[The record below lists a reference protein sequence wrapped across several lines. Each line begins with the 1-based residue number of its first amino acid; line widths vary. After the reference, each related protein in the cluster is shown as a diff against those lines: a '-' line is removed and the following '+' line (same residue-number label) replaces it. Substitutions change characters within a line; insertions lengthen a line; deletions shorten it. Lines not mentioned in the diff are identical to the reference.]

1 MEKYRIMEMKAMK
14 IWINRLL
21 LVVVAVVLAGC
32 TGTAQN
38 SNGKAKK
45 ELEDMSVMLDWYPNA
60 VHSAIYV
67 AQEKGYFKDEGL
79 NVKIEM
85 PADTNDPL
93 KLAAT
98 GKVDLALSYQTQTVI
113 SRAEG
118 IPVVSVAT
126 LVRHPLDVI
135 MSKKESG
142 IKTPKDL
149 EGKNVGY
156 PSTSISEALVAT
168 MVKKDGGNF
177 SKVKMT
183 DVGWDLMPSIAT
195 NHVDAII
202 GGYINHEYLLL
213 NKEGY
218 HMDAMK
224 LTDYGVPD
232 NYELVLVTGEK
243 TLAKKKES
251 IEKFWRAVTKG
262 QEDVK
267 KNPEKGLQVLLN
279 HENDSFP
286 LDKGVETKS
295 LDTLL
300 PLMEDSGVPFGYQEA
315 DKWKDVANWLY
326 DTGVIK
332 EKVDSS
338 KVFKNIVLK

>member
-1 MEKYRIMEMKAMK
+1 MNIKRWMSRI
-14 IWINRLL
+14 LL
-21 LVVVAVVLAGC
+21 MVVATVLAGC
-32 TGTAQN
+32 TGTTQK
-38 SNGKAKK
+38 SNESSKK
-45 ELEDMSVMLDWYPNA
+45 NPEEISIMLDWYPNA

-113 SRAEG
+113 SRSEG

-135 MSKKESG
+135 MFKKETG
-142 IKTPKDL
+142 LKTPKDL
-149 EGKNVGY
+149 EGKSVGY
-156 PSTSISEALVAT
+156 PSTSISEALVET
-168 MVKKDGGNF
+168 MVKNDGGDFN
-177 SKVKMT
+177 KVKMT
-183 DVGWDLMPSIAT
+183 DVSWDLMPAIAT
-195 NHVDAII
+195 DKVDAII
-202 GGYINHEYLLL
+202 GGYINHEYVLL

-218 HMDAMK
+218 NMDTMK

-232 NYELVLVTGEK
+232 NYELVLVAGEK
-243 TLAKKKES
+243 TLAKKKTS

-267 KNPEKGLQVLLN
+267 KNPEEGLKVLLN

-286 LDKGVETKS
+286 LNKEVETKS
-295 LDTLL
+295 LETLL
-300 PLMEDSGVPFGYQEA
+300 PLMEDSHVPFGYQEA
-315 DKWKDVANWLY
+315 EKWKEVADWLY
-326 DTGVIK
+326 ETGVIK
-332 EKVDSS
+332 EKINSNEA
-338 KVFKNIVLK
+338 FENIVSK

>member
-1 MEKYRIMEMKAMK
+1 MNIKRWMSRM
-14 IWINRLL
+14 L
-21 LVVVAVVLAGC
+21 LVVVAIVLAGC
-32 TGTAQN
+32 TGTNQTN
-38 SNGKAKK
+38 KESAKK
-45 ELEDMSVMLDWYPNA
+45 NPEEISIMLDWYPNA

-118 IPVVSVAT
+118 IPVVSVAAF
-126 LVRHPLDVI
+126 VRHPLDVI
-135 MSKKESG
+135 MFKKETG
-142 IKTPKDL
+142 MKTPKDL
-149 EGKNVGY
+149 EGKSVGY

-168 MVKKDGGNF
+168 MMKKDGGDFN
-177 SKVKMT
+177 KVKMT
-183 DVGWDLMPSIAT
+183 DVGWDLMPAVAT
-195 NHVDAII
+195 DNVDAII
-202 GGYINHEYLLL
+202 GGYINHEYVLL

-218 HMDAMK
+218 NMDVMK

-243 TLAKKKES
+243 TLAKKKDS

-267 KNPEKGLQVLLN
+267 KNPEAGLQVLLD

-286 LDKGVETKS
+286 LDKEVETKS
-295 LDTLL
+295 LETLL
-300 PLMEDSGVPFGYQEA
+300 PLMEDSNVPFGFQEEE
-315 DKWKDVANWLY
+315 KWKDVADWLY
-326 DTGVIK
+326 ETGVIK
-332 EKVDSS
+332 EKINATEA
-338 KVFKNIVLK
+338 FENIVSK

>member
-1 MEKYRIMEMKAMK
+1 MSLKKWMSRM
-14 IWINRLL
+14 L

-32 TGTAQN
+32 TGTNQKGN
-38 SNGKAKK
+38 ESEKK
-45 ELEDMSVMLDWYPNA
+45 KTEDVSIMLDWYPNA

-93 KLAAT
+93 KLAAI
-98 GKVDLALSYQTQTVI
+98 GKVDLALSYQTQVAM

-118 IPVVSVAT
+118 IPVVSVAA
-126 LVRHPLDVI
+126 LVRHPLDTV
-135 MSKKESG
+135 MFKKETG

-156 PSTSISEALVAT
+156 PSTIISEALVKT
-168 MVKKDGGNF
+168 MVKNDGGDFN
-177 SKVKMT
+177 KVKMT

-195 NHVDAII
+195 DKVDAII
-202 GGYINHEYLLL
+202 GGYINHEYVLLK
-213 NKEGY
+213 KEGY
-218 HMDAMK
+218 NMEAMK

-232 NYELVLVTGEK
+232 NYELVLVAGEK
-243 TLAKKKES
+243 TVAKKKDS
-251 IEKFWRAVTKG
+251 IEKFWKAVAKG

-267 KNPEKGLQVLLN
+267 KNPEKGLKVLLD

-286 LDKGVETKS
+286 LDKKVETES
-295 LDTLL
+295 LATLL
-300 PLMEDSGVPFGYQEA
+300 PLMEDEGVPFGYQDEE
-315 DKWKDVANWLY
+315 KWKDVVEWLY
-326 DTGVIK
+326 KTGVIK
-332 EKVDSS
+332 DKINPNDAFE
-338 KVFKNIVLK
+338 NIVSK

>member
-1 MEKYRIMEMKAMK
+1 M
-14 IWINRLL
+14 L
-21 LVVVAVVLAGC
+21 LVVVAIVLAGC
-32 TGTAQN
+32 TGTTQT
-38 SNGKAKK
+38 SK
-45 ELEDMSVMLDWYPNA
+45 ESEKNNPEELSIMLDWYPNA

-118 IPVVSVAT
+118 IPVVSVAAF
-126 LVRHPLDVI
+126 VRHPLDVI
-135 MSKKESG
+135 MFKKETG
-142 IKTPKDL
+142 LKTPKDL
-149 EGKNVGY
+149 EGKSVGY

-168 MVKKDGGNF
+168 MMKKDGGDFN
-177 SKVKMT
+177 KVKMT
-183 DVGWDLMPSIAT
+183 DVGWDLMPAVAT
-195 NHVDAII
+195 NKVDAII
-202 GGYINHEYLLL
+202 GGYINHEFVLL

-218 HMDAMK
+218 NMDVMK

-232 NYELVLVTGEK
+232 NYELVVVTGEK
-243 TLAKKKES
+243 TLAKKKDS

-267 KNPEKGLQVLLN
+267 KNPEAGLQVLLD

-286 LDKGVETKS
+286 LDKEVETKS
-295 LDTLL
+295 LEALL
-300 PLMEDSGVPFGYQEA
+300 PLMEDSNVPFGFQEEEKWNEVA
-315 DKWKDVANWLY
+315 DWLY
-326 DTGVIK
+326 KTGVIK
-332 EKVDSS
+332 EKINSNEA
-338 KVFKNIVLK
+338 FENIVAK